1 MPERWTRV
9 VLRCRLIVLTCW
21 LLVLVAGALSAARLP
36 ALLSNSLAVPGTD
49 SEAAQTILARRFHE
63 RPDGTF
69 TVVFAVRE
77 PSARALGALQRRL
90 AAAARAIPAGHATVL
105 RKGEGIVYGE
115 VATTLDLQHAKGWTV
130 ALRRALRKP
139 GFPVSY
145 VTGEPAIQ
153 HDLDPIL
160 SADLRRGGT
169 VALPV
174 ALLVL
179 VAVLGV
185 SAAVLIPFVFAACTI
200 TATLAALYLI
210 AHALPISSYA
220 PNLVELIGLGL
231 AIDYSLLVVHRFRE
245 ELARGQSTV
254 AQGQSTVEDAV
265 VRGQCTVEDAVVRT
279 MQTAGRAIVFS
290 GVAVAIGLAVVLI
303 MPVPFLRSLGIAGF
317 LVPLVS
323 IVASLTLQPVLLSL
337 FGRRGMRAVRVRA
350 LRPARART
358 GDFWAR
364 LAGAIMRRPVV
375 VLLAG
380 TAVLLAAAAPV
391 VLLRL
396 TPGSISAIPRST
408 ESARGLALLDERVG
422 AGAVTPI
429 EVVVD
434 AGLAGGARTAAVRAA
449 TERLAEG
456 ITQDPEA
463 YITATGEKAPYVDS
477 SGRYRRV
484 FVVGRHEYGDPAMQA
499 LVRRLRSRLVPA
511 ARFPTAVRVH
521 VGGAPAQ
528 GVDFLA
534 RVYGMFGWIVLA
546 VLALT
551 YVVLLRAFRS
561 LLLPLKAVLLNV
573 LTVLASYGLLVVIF
587 RFGVGADVL
596 GLYRIEQVEGWIPVF
611 LFAMLFGL
619 SMDYEVFLVTRMR
632 ESWDGDHDNRRA
644 VVEGLQ
650 RTGRIITAAA
660 AIMVAAFSGFV
671 AGRVAGLQ
679 EFGAGLALA
688 VLLDATIVRMLLVPS
703 LMAVLGSWNWWLP
716 KPIARLARISSSPG
730 HEQLTG

>member
-1 MPERWTRV
+1 MLERWTRA
-9 VLRCRLIVLTCW
+9 VLRFRLIVLACW

-36 ALLSNSLAVPGTD
+36 ALLSNSLDVPGTD
-49 SEAAQTILARRFHE
+49 SEAAQTILARHFHE

-77 PSARALGALQRRL
+77 PSERTVRALHRRL
-90 AAAARAIPAGHATVL
+90 QAAARAVPEGHATAL
-105 RKGEGIVYGE
+105 RTGEGVVYGE

-130 ALRRALRKP
+130 ALRRALHKP

-153 HDLDPIL
+153 HDLEPIL
-160 SADLRRGGT
+160 SVDLRRGGT

-179 VAVLGV
+179 AAVLGV

-200 TATLAALYLI
+200 AATLAALYLI
-210 AHALPISSYA
+210 ALALPVSSYA

-245 ELARGQSTV
+245 ELARGQC
-254 AQGQSTVEDAV
+254 A
-265 VRGQCTVEDAVVRT
+265 VEDAVVRT
-279 MQTAGRAIVFS
+279 METAGRAIVFS
-290 GVAVAIGLAVVLI
+290 GVAVAIGLSVVLI
-303 MPVPFLRSLGIAGF
+303 MPVPFMRSLGIAGF
-317 LVPLVS
+317 LVPIVS

-337 FGRRGMRAVRVRA
+337 FGRRGMRRVRVRA
-350 LRPARART
+350 LRPARAR
-358 GDFWAR
+358 GSDFWAR
-364 LAGAIMRRPVV
+364 LAGGIMRRPFV

-380 TAVLLAAAAPV
+380 TTALLAVAAPV
-391 VLLRL
+391 MFLRL
-396 TPGSISAIPRST
+396 TPGSISAIPQST
-408 ESARGLALLDERVG
+408 ESARGLALLRDGVG
-422 AGAVTPI
+422 PGAVTPI

-434 AGLAGGARTAAVRAA
+434 TGVAGGARTVAVRAA
-449 TERLAEG
+449 TERLVEG
-456 ITQDPEA
+456 ITKDPEA
-463 YITATGEKAPYVDS
+463 YITATGETAPYVDA

-511 ARFPTAVRVH
+511 ARLSAAVRVY

-534 RVYGMFGWIVLA
+534 RVYGMFPWIVLA

-587 RFGVGADVL
+587 RFGAGAELL

-632 ESWDGDHDNRRA
+632 ESWDEHHDNQRA
-644 VVEGLQ
+644 VVEGLR

-660 AIMVAAFSGFV
+660 AIMVVAFSGFV

-716 KPIARLARISSSPG
+716 KPIARLARIRSSADA
-730 HEQLTG
+730 ERA